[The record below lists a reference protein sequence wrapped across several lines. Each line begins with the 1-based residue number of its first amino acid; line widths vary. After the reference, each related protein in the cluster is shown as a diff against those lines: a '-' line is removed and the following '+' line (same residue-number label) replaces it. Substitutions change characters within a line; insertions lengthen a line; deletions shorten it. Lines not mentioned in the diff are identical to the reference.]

1 MSWLG
6 QAIGAAKKLV
16 GARKSGRPLRAA
28 ELQVAADVDG
38 AMLSSAAALRRLG
51 ATITRYETDA
61 GRVEARART
70 DDGHGRISLT
80 ITGEGESLARMRIE
94 SDVADARQFF
104 RRFKRELGRKETT

>member
-1 MSWLG
+1 MAWLVS
-6 QAIGAAKKLV
+6 AIGAVRRLV
-16 GARKSGRPLRAA
+16 GAATSKRSVCAT

-61 GRVEARART
+61 GRLEARSRA
-70 DDGHGRISLT
+70 DGDGRISLT

-94 SDVADARQFF
+94 SDVTDARRFF
-104 RRFKRELGRKETT
+104 RRFRRELARKETA